1 MKASLNLSHTKDPKL
16 VKWKNMLGFRH
27 TYSCPHADGSYIYNS
42 SSMCIMRSST
52 NSELCDVCRLQGF
65 KRMSQLIK
73 NSPDIYVAEPEVKIY
88 TGDYKNPNENSSA
101 FEDATSYGYSRYD
114 TDRSNR
120 LLSGYSKN
128 RFNSGLK
135 GSEIELRTIVQN
147 LSDTEKKNSNSADV
161 GGTFRWNGSH
171 CRGRRENFNGEEI

>member
-1 MKASLNLSHTKDPKL
+1 MEEYAWISAHLFLSACGWFIYIQFKFHVYYA
-16 VKWKNMLGFRH
+16 VKYKR
-27 TYSCPHADGSYIYNS
+27 
-42 SSMCIMRSST
+42 
-52 NSELCDVCRLQGF
+52 ELCDVCRLQGF

-135 GSEIELRTIVQN
+135 GSEIECVPSFRICRIP
-147 LSDTEKKNSNSADV
+147 KK
-161 GGTFRWNGSH
+161 RQ
-171 CRGRRENFNGEEI
+171 

>member
-73 NSPDIYVAEPEVKIY
+73 KFA
-88 TGDYKNPNENSSA
+88 
-101 FEDATSYGYSRYD
+101 
-114 TDRSNR
+114 
-120 LLSGYSKN
+120 
-128 RFNSGLK
+128 
-135 GSEIELRTIVQN
+135 
-147 LSDTEKKNSNSADV
+147 
-161 GGTFRWNGSH
+161 
-171 CRGRRENFNGEEI
+171 

>member
-65 KRMSQLIK
+65 KLLKMRHLTVI
-73 NSPDIYVAEPEVKIY
+73 PDTIL
-88 TGDYKNPNENSSA
+88 TG
-101 FEDATSYGYSRYD
+101 ATVS
-114 TDRSNR
+114 
-120 LLSGYSKN
+120 
-128 RFNSGLK
+128 
-135 GSEIELRTIVQN
+135 
-147 LSDTEKKNSNSADV
+147 
-161 GGTFRWNGSH
+161 
-171 CRGRRENFNGEEI
+171 